1 MLGGVVDFQPLRDP
15 KRFCG
20 LNRLAQRGR
29 MMGVQ
34 VVHHWCPNNNKPC
47 GNEMIE
53 RLDVAY
59 YYPTPYWGMGE
70 CGPVKSLLLFFDRV
84 STCFQSIC
92 TEGTM

>member
-1 MLGGVVDFQPLRDP
+1 
-15 KRFCG
+15 
-20 LNRLAQRGR
+20 
-29 MMGVQ
+29 
-34 VVHHWCPNNNKPC
+34 
-47 GNEMIE
+47 MIE